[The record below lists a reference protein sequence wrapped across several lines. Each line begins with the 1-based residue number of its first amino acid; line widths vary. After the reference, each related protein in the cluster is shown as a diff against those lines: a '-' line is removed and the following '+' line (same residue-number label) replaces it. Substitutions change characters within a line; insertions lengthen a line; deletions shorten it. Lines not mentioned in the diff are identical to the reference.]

1 MPVQPK
7 ASVRKPYKEI
17 QAVTRALEVI
27 EAIADLGWV
36 KVGVLAS
43 YTDIDR
49 GSLYRLIHTLE
60 TTGYLSRR
68 AEDGAISL
76 GNRFGQ
82 IADGIRQEDIA
93 AKVLSPLMRELTERV
108 MWPSDFGAFIAG
120 QMVIQASSHIYS
132 PVSVHRKL
140 VGKTRP
146 LLRSALGLAY
156 LSALEKGARQRTLE
170 IACRTG
176 NLDKADIANPAN
188 VERAIDEVHHRGY
201 AVSIGLVEQNIGA
214 VAIPVQVGRKAIG
227 AVNIV
232 YFRSAM
238 STAEAV
244 DTCLPP
250 LREMT
255 ARASALLA
263 SHLHVPSRSVAIET
277 TK

>member
-1 MPVQPK
+1 MPMTPK
-7 ASVRKPYKEI
+7 DSLHKPYKEI
-17 QAVTRALEVI
+17 RAVMRAIEVV

-36 KVGVLAS
+36 KVGELAY
-43 YTDIDR
+43 YTGIDR

-60 TTGYLSRR
+60 TTGYLTHR

-76 GNRFGQ
+76 TNRFGE
-82 IADGIRQEDIA
+82 IADGVRQEDLTTQ
-93 AKVLSPLMRELTERV
+93 VLSPLMRELTEQV
-108 MWPSDFGAFIAG
+108 MWPSDYAAFNAG
-120 QMVIQASSHIYS
+120 QMVIQASSHKYS

-156 LSALEKGARQRTLE
+156 LSSLNKDALQRTLE
-170 IACRTG
+170 IARRSG
-176 NLDKADIANPAN
+176 NLNKADIANLVN
-188 VERAIDEVHHRGY
+188 VDQAIADVHRRGY

-214 VAIPVQVGRKAIG
+214 IAIPLQIGGKAIG

-238 STAEAV
+238 SPAEAA
-244 DTCLPP
+244 DTCLRP

-255 ARASALLA
+255 ARAGALLA
-263 SHLHVPSRSVAIET
+263 SRFRAPSRSAAIEAA
-277 TK
+277 K